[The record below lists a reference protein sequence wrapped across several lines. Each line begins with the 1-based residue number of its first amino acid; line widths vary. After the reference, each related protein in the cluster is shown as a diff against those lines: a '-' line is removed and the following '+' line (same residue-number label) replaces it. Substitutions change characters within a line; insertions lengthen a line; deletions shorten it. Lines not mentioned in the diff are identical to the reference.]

1 LDKSVISRAVT
12 VAGGRFAPG
21 HLGEL
26 TQQVPFEMVDAVL
39 IERNLPVTERRM
51 PVIVATPALQERAL
65 AKSAALVAA
74 LTDALRA
81 RGVAEPLAAL
91 CAQVGMDTY
100 SIAIRRWWTDRT
112 DDLHTH
118 LDRAFTDL
126 RLAANALK

>member
-1 LDKSVISRAVT
+1 MKGSEDLLPTLRA
-12 VAGGRFAPG
+12 AFRQA
-21 HLGEL
+21 
-26 TQQVPFEMVDAVL
+26 VPL

-74 LTDALRA
+74 LTDALQA
-81 RGVAEPLAAL
+81 RGVAAPLAAL

-100 SIAIRRWWTDRT
+100 SIAIRRWGADRT

-118 LDRAFTDL
+118 LDLAFTDL